1 MSSGY
6 GFLGH
11 IGIAKETTWGTAV
24 AAADYLEG
32 MSEGLTAVPDRF
44 DTRNIVSGMYEPD
57 DEAGVLR
64 IAGDLSFAGHPI
76 PLGYFLNGA
85 LGNNSGSVVLS
96 GFLFTNRF
104 TVRTSDINSLHP
116 LPAYSFEIFRDIG
129 SAQQYDGAQVSALTL
144 AIQPNQDLRCTASI
158 IAKGTQNI
166 ANTTPTFPSSPVGF
180 FQFDTCS
187 VALNNVGVS
196 IVEALSIS
204 IDNQLEGIPAL
215 NASTEIAR
223 VKRSGPPLI
232 RVSGTVALEDI
243 TDYQR
248 LISQTEFPMVIN
260 ITKANSF
267 ALVIDVPRLVYDGYP
282 LGMSGRERQT
292 VSFNARGRFH
302 TGSNQAIQISL
313 TNTKSDY

>member
-6 GFLGH
+6 GLLGH
-11 IGIAKETTWGTAV
+11 VGIAKETTWGTAV
-24 AAADYLEG
+24 TAADYLEA

-44 DTRNIVSGMYEPD
+44 DTRNIVSGMFEPD

-64 IAGDLSFAGHPI
+64 IAGDISFAGHPI
-76 PLGYFLNGA
+76 PLGYFLNGV

-104 TVRTSDINSLHP
+104 TVRTSDTNSLHP
-116 LPAYSFEIFRDIG
+116 LPAYTFEIFRDIG
-129 SAQQYDGAQVSALTL
+129 SAQQYDGGQISALTL
-144 AIQPNQDLRCTASI
+144 AIQPNQDLRCTASV

-166 ANTTPTFPSSPVGF
+166 AASTPTFPGSPVGF

-187 VALNNVGVS
+187 VAVNNVGVS
-196 IVEALSIS
+196 IVEALSVS

-223 VKRSGPPLI
+223 IKRNGPPLI
-232 RVSGTVALEDI
+232 RVSGTIALEDI

-248 LISQTEFPMVIN
+248 LINQTEFPVKVN
-260 ITKANSF
+260 LTKANSF
-267 ALVIDVPRLVYDGYP
+267 ALVIDVPRVVYTGVP
-282 LGMSGRERQT
+282 LGMAGRERQT
-292 VSFNARGRFH
+292 VSFNGTGRFH
-302 TGSNQAIQISL
+302 TGSNQAIEISL